1 MAREKVYKEIYG
13 PVLAKLSDTF
23 SQEVGRFTTGRH
35 VVVTPTAHALTPV
48 ADRGTDSSA
57 R

>member
-1 MAREKVYKEIYG
+1 MYKEIYG